1 MKFSDASSSV
11 RAVLLGRPASVL
23 PLFLA
28 GASINLMAQTF
39 PIVGLVLAFL
49 LLAGTGRLDAV
60 FAAFRRTD
68 LNGIE
73 TNPAAVERLRDAVMG
88 VFTPEVIVLLVASFL
103 CSLVVVFVA
112 RALVGAAQVHAVTAA
127 LRNASAGASDE
138 YDVATVPVPTALR
151 TERAVAAGVAGTKRD
166 GIAFVL
172 LSLARIVAVLLVFV
186 AFGVV
191 EAAVLSAGTIVSI
204 LGSFLLAVALFF
216 ALFVV
221 YLLFLFVPQ
230 AIVVDGVGVHGG
242 LRRSGG
248 FIRGHKARV
257 AGYIVVVV
265 ASFGVFSV
273 VAAGLSFLGV
283 SRVAAVILFFGL
295 LPVLGV
301 LKTALYLDSE
311 PTVPHGRGS
320 VRGAF
325 GRGIR
330 ELRTFL
336 GRKPL
341 LVLAA
346 LSLFVVGGLG
356 GWAAVRPFTLESVRP
371 DLTSNVFGAFP
382 LDVFVKL
389 AANNWFVAISAAFA
403 GLGFGVPTLVAL
415 LFNGVVVGAVIG
427 LLPDPT
433 FALALILPHGII
445 EIPGLSV
452 AGALGLHLGGV
463 SWSYVRGRSSADAFA
478 TELVRAYYVL
488 LGLLPV
494 FIVAAFIEA
503 FVTWWVASAVV

>member
-1 MKFSDASSSV
+1 MKFSDASASV
-11 RAVLLGRPASVL
+11 RTVLLSRPASVL

-60 FAAFRRTD
+60 FAAFRRSD

-73 TNPAAVERLRDAVMG
+73 TNPAAVERLRDAIMG
-88 VFTPEVIVLLVASFL
+88 AFTPEVIVILVASVL

-112 RALVGAAQVHAVTAA
+112 RALVGAGQVHAVMRT
-127 LRNASAGASDE
+127 LRNERASATDG
-138 YDVATVPVPTALR
+138 DVATVPLPTPLR
-151 TERAVAAGVAGTKRD
+151 TERAIGAGVAGASRD
-166 GIAFVL
+166 GTRFIL
-172 LSLARIVAVLLVFV
+172 LSLARLFTYFLVFV
-186 AFGVV
+186 AFGVAEV
-191 EAAVLSAGTIVSI
+191 AVTSGGTVTAVL
-204 LGSFLLAVALFF
+204 GSLVLALVLFVVLLA
-216 ALFVV
+216 V

-230 AIVVDGVGVHGG
+230 AIVIDDVGVRGG
-242 LRRSGG
+242 LRRSGS
-248 FIRGHKARV
+248 FVRHHKARV

-265 ASFGVFSV
+265 ASFGVFGV
-273 VAAGLSFLGV
+273 VTAGLSFLGV
-283 SRVAAVILFFGL
+283 SRVAALLLFFGV
-295 LPVLGV
+295 LPALGV
-301 LKTALYLDSE
+301 LKTALYIDSE
-311 PTVPHGRGS
+311 SAVSNGRGS

-325 GRGIR
+325 GRGIH

-336 GRKPL
+336 VRRPL
-341 LVLAA
+341 LVLGA
-346 LSLFVVGGLG
+346 LSLFAVGGVG
-356 GWAAVRPFTLESVRP
+356 GWLAVQPFTLESVRP
-371 DLTSNVFGAFP
+371 DVTSNVFGSFP
-382 LDVFVKL
+382 IDVFVKL
-389 AANNWFVAISAAFA
+389 AANNWFVSIAAAFA

-415 LFNGVVVGAVIG
+415 LFNGAVVGAVIG

-463 SWSYVRGRSSADAFA
+463 AWSYVRGRSSADAVA
-478 TELVRAYYVL
+478 SELVRAYYVL

-494 FIVAAFIEA
+494 FVVAAFIEA